1 MMARALT
8 RIERQHGMI
17 VVSTLALVAIL
28 AILASQVLARQTV
41 DTHRLDLVQQRLLAD
56 AALAGDRARA
66 RAVLGLHARQQV
78 AVQLNDSRNRPIRRR
93 ALHDRGLLEAWLH
106 SRLSDEQG
114 KFNLRNL
121 VQHGR
126 VDAEESA
133 AFLRLCLL
141 LDIPVAQARQIARQI
156 ARRVVISLVSE
167 GHDQDS
173 ADLNTRQATQEAA
186 RRLGMAALPAQ
197 DQAPRPRVM
206 QDLLSESE
214 LDHAMLERLADY
226 VTILPRRSWINAN
239 TARPEVIAAWV
250 PGLSL
255 EQARSLLAERDRGR
269 WFLNR
274 GDIYQRLNMPELDES
289 QLRLGITSHWFRLD
303 SAIESQDT
311 WVISRALLF
320 DDKQNP
326 PQLVWHREGA

>member
-78 AVQLNDSRNRPIRRR
+78 AVQLNDSWNRPIRRR
-93 ALHDRGLLEAWLH
+93 TLHDRGLPEAWLH

-141 LDIPVAQARQIARQI
+141 LDIPVAQARQIAR
-156 ARRVVISLVSE
+156 RVVISLVSE
-167 GHDQDS
+167 ERDQGS
-173 ADLNTRQATQEAA
+173 ADQNTRQAAQEAA
-186 RRLGMAALPAQ
+186 QRLGMAALPAQ

-214 LDHAMLERLADY
+214 LNHAMLERLADY